1 MFIQL
6 GYVAC
11 VGMSFV
17 FTIVIIQL
25 QASKQVLHHYFDTW
39 HLYFMTCLE
48 YTISTGSNLHQG
60 LLFTSVHPYSYAG

>member
-25 QASKQVLHHYFDTW
+25 QASKQVLRHYFDTW
-39 HLYFMTCLE
+39 HLYYMT
-48 YTISTGSNLHQG
+48 G
-60 LLFTSVHPYSYAG
+60 LFHTTARPNF